1 MTRSERLV
9 DAAIAAAAFALTLA
23 LMAAGGANN
32 DTDVR
37 DIDLLGVVL
46 AAASTFPLLGWRRA
60 PLAVFV
66 ATAAASAVLNGVG
79 YVGGP
84 PFGPTAALFLLALAP
99 ERARPRTWVTAATVA
114 ALFVVHIGAVGYA
127 EDAFPTVPLLF
138 GVVVWGGAWVLGDRV
153 RLRRER
159 IAELVA
165 RAERAERDAERERRL
180 AAAEE
185 RTRIA
190 RDLHDSAGHAINV
203 ILVQAGAARLL
214 GERDPARSRAAL
226 ETIEEVARETLT
238 EIDQLV
244 RALREGDLPSENG
257 GNVEPPLGLAGLA
270 TLVERHRTTGLA
282 VEFAASGPRRPLAPG
297 VDQAAYRILQ
307 EALTNAARHGD
318 GRAEIAVRYEDDSLA
333 LTVTNPTRNAHVE
346 NGHGIVG
353 MRERAALLGGTLEV
367 SAANGTFRIRAR
379 LPYGG
384 SA

>member
-1 MTRSERLV
+1 M
-9 DAAIAAAAFALTLA
+9 
-23 LMAAGGANN
+23 
-32 DTDVR
+32 
-37 DIDLLGVVL
+37 
-46 AAASTFPLLGWRRA
+46 
-60 PLAVFV
+60 
-66 ATAAASAVLNGVG
+66 
-79 YVGGP
+79 
-84 PFGPTAALFLLALAP
+84 
-99 ERARPRTWVTAATVA
+99 TAATVA

-214 GERDPARSRAAL
+214 GERDPERSRAAL

-244 RALREGDLPSENG
+244 RAFAR
-257 GNVEPPLGLAGLA
+257 A
-270 TLVERHRTTGLA
+270 TCRRRTAERRASARAWPASRRWSSATARPGLA
-282 VEFAASGPRRPLAPG
+282 VELAASRSATAARSGSRPGGVPHPPGGADERRPS
-297 VDQAAYRILQ
+297 R
-307 EALTNAARHGD
+307 
-318 GRAEIAVRYEDDSLA
+318 
-333 LTVTNPTRNAHVE
+333 
-346 NGHGIVG
+346 
-353 MRERAALLGGTLEV
+353 
-367 SAANGTFRIRAR
+367 
-379 LPYGG
+379 
-384 SA
+384 